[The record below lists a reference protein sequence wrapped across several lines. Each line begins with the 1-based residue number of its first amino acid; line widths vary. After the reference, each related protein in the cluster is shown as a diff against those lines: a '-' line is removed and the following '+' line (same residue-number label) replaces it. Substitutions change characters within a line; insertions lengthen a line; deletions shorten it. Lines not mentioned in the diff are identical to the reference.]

1 MHRLVRPLLALLIAF
16 AATRLAA
23 GEVTATTRYPDDK
36 LGLVILN
43 GETRLPADANWT
55 LAQPAPESGLHSVF
69 YQISNWSELRGEGA
83 RELAARIEQTV
94 QSARWSLTTHH
105 GLLQNYAQQNGDR
118 GPASLADPALLELVA
133 NGGSPRR
140 PDAANRPSNTKY
152 EAERIEQ
159 FRKSTA
165 DLGLV
170 PNASLPPASSGTR
183 PRTPLLLELAPALDD
198 GQHWVLYTDGSAQRV
213 PVDPALLKNLGLS
226 LSKKNVIADTPPP
239 RPTEQILKLSG
250 RVDQAATG
258 PVKLVF
264 TDTFTQR
271 TATVTWDWSK
281 AKPGGREQLSTWAA
295 HRTHEWSSLAAA
307 GEAPLLSTWLDLAE
321 PLYGASIYRP
331 DRQRANARGGRT
343 PPSLLALFG
352 GRAAVQETLQLQLL
366 TPGNTPQ
373 PKSAAAT
380 VPLAELRGVEVKSH
394 PYAEMVRGKTLPS
407 LDLAD
412 LVPPDRAFFHA
423 ARPTA
428 LTQLFAPDS
437 PFVQRAGAF
446 VAGGIGYDLLARY
459 TADLGLSRPLTDA
472 LLDGG
477 LLSECAVFTPD
488 LFFADGTD
496 VTVIVRV
503 HSGKLLAKLLK
514 PLLAP
519 LAGTDG
525 VYTVPTAT
533 GSARWSI
540 QGDLWFLSTHPE
552 ELNRTLALFA
562 QKGTGSL
569 GRSDEFRYMLSKL
582 PPTPD
587 TQAYVYLSDP
597 FIRRLVGPQVKI
609 AQLRRVGARIAM
621 ERLIGASLLRQ
632 LDVGGAPVSTETLR
646 QLGYLPP
653 ADQSADLTLN
663 ADRTASSA
671 RFGPLARLKPLSAQA
686 DTLTQVTAEEAA
698 AYARYLENYTQFWRQ
713 FFDPIALRFGTAPDG
728 QQTVSTFILPLVENS
743 TYNALREWMPTTAP
757 KKPGLVPV
765 FDREPVAQL
774 DLVLPEKTWRALSFG
789 QERFLR
795 TAFNISPD
803 FFDLLGPSL
812 HVAVEDGDPIIRL
825 GTGEM
830 ASLFNPIGGGG
841 GNRAES
847 SMLYIPV
854 ILNLLTRPTHI
865 AITLTDPE
873 RAARLLENASP
884 MPGIGQNSW
893 MQIEFYRQGPDRSW
907 VLSLRPMG
915 MASIDF
921 SLRIDGGYLIISNHP
936 FGAPLRVKT
945 SRPAALAG
953 GAISFHPKALSTSL
967 PADFASAM
975 QAERARALTGMGH
988 LYPWMR
994 ALGDSTDEATHHTA
1008 QALGFT
1014 PELPTGAIKW
1024 KDGVLEHGVFGNV
1037 WEARLPAYDPAAHFG
1052 IFDGIADATVSMQF
1066 EDDGLRTELSWRVL
1080 PTAAKH

>member
-1 MHRLVRPLLALLIAF
+1 MNRFVRPLLALLLAF
-16 AATRLAA
+16 SATRLAA
-23 GEVTATTRYPDDK
+23 VEVTATTRYRDDK
-36 LGLVILN
+36 LGMVILS
-43 GETRLPADANWT
+43 GEVRLPADASWT
-55 LAQPAPESGLHSVF
+55 ITPPGPESGLHQAF
-69 YQISNWSELRGEGA
+69 YQISNWRELRGEGA

-94 QSARWSLTTHH
+94 QSARWSLATHQ
-105 GLLQNYAQQNGDR
+105 GVLQNYAQENSDR
-118 GPASLADPALLELVA
+118 GPPSFADPALLELVA

-140 PDAANRPSNTKY
+140 PDTANRPRNLKN

-159 FRKSTA
+159 FRKATA

-170 PNASLPPASSGTR
+170 PNAPLPPASKGTR

-198 GQHWVLYTDGSAQRV
+198 GQHWVFYTDGSAQRV
-213 PVDPALLKNLGLS
+213 PVDPALLQSLGLS
-226 LSKKNVIADTPPP
+226 LSKKNVITDTPPP
-239 RPTEQILKLSG
+239 RPNEQILKLSA
-250 RVDQAATG
+250 RVDPAAAG

-264 TDTFTQR
+264 TDTFTRR
-271 TATVTWDWSK
+271 TTTVSWDWSG
-281 AKPGGREQLSTWAA
+281 AKPGSREQLSSWANYRA
-295 HRTHEWSSLAAA
+295 SEWAELTAA
-307 GEAPLLSTWLDLAE
+307 GDAPLLRTWLDLKE

-331 DRQRANARGGRT
+331 DRQGANARGGRT

-366 TPGNTPQ
+366 TPGNASL
-373 PKSAAAT
+373 PKPAAPA
-380 VPLAELRGVEVKSH
+380 VPFDQLRGVEVKSH

-407 LDLAD
+407 LALAD

-437 PFVQRAGAF
+437 PFVKRAGAF

-459 TADLGLSRPLTDA
+459 TADLGLSRPLADA
-472 LLDGG
+472 LLDGD
-477 LLSECAVFTPD
+477 LLTECAVFTPD
-488 LFFADGTD
+488 LFLADGTD

-503 HSGKLLAKLLK
+503 RSGKLLATLLK

-519 LAGTDG
+519 LAGANG
-525 VYTVPTAT
+525 IYTVPTAT
-533 GSARWSI
+533 GSAHWSI
-540 QGDLWFLSTHPE
+540 QGDLWFLSTHPQ
-552 ELNRTLALFA
+552 ELNRSLALLA
-562 QKGTGSL
+562 QKGAGSL

-587 TQAYVYLSDP
+587 TQAYVYFSDP

-621 ERLIGASLLRQ
+621 ERLVGASLLRQ
-632 LDVGGAPVSTETLR
+632 LDVGGAPASTETLR
-646 QLGYLPP
+646 QLGYLAP
-653 ADQSADLTLN
+653 ADLSADLTLN

-686 DTLTQVTAEEAA
+686 DTLTEVTAEEAA

-728 QQTVSTFILPLVENS
+728 RQTVSTFILPLVENS
-743 TYNALREWMPTTAP
+743 TYSALREWLPTTASKSP
-757 KKPGLVPV
+757 AVVPV

-795 TAFNISPD
+795 SAFSISPD

-812 HVAVEDGDPIIRL
+812 HVAVEDGDPIIRI
-825 GTGEM
+825 GTGEL
-830 ASLFNPIGGGG
+830 ASLFNPVGGG
-841 GNRAES
+841 GNRGES

-854 ILNLLTRPTHI
+854 MLNLLTRPTHI
-865 AITLTDPE
+865 AIALTDPE

-884 MPGIGQNSW
+884 QNGGGQNSW
-893 MQIEFYRQGPDRSW
+893 MRIEFYRQGPERAW
-907 VLSLRPMG
+907 ILSLRPMG

-921 SLRIDGGYLIISNHP
+921 SLRIDGGYLIVSNHP
-936 FGAPLRVKT
+936 FGAPLRVKST
-945 SRPAALAG
+945 RPATLAG
-953 GAISFHPKALSTSL
+953 GAISFHPKALATSL

-975 QAERARALTGMGH
+975 QAERTRTLAGMGH

-994 ALGDSTDEATHHTA
+994 TLGESADVATRHTT
-1008 QALGFT
+1008 QTLGFT
-1014 PELPTGAIKW
+1014 PELPAGELIWDTGI
-1024 KDGVLEHGVFGNV
+1024 LEHRVFGNV
-1037 WEARLPAYDPAAHFG
+1037 WEARLPAYNPATRFG
-1052 IFDGIADATVSMQF
+1052 VFDGIGEATVSLQF
-1066 EDDGLRTELSWRVL
+1066 EDDGLRTELSWRTL
-1080 PTAAKH
+1080 PEATKP